1 MMPFYIDEAH
11 VAGGK
16 EARPLFPNP
25 CRSSKDPRKCQH
37 QDRATVS
44 ILRFEE
50 FDSFIERYH
59 AVRSDRGVSDC
70 DIGCRLGED
79 KV

>member
-11 VAGGK
+11 VAGGR

-25 CRSSKDPRKCQH
+25 CRSSKDLKKCQH

-44 ILRFEE
+44 ILRSEE
-50 FDSFIERYH
+50 FVSFIERYH
-59 AVRSDRGVSDC
+59 GEIQPRRRWIVISAVG
-70 DIGCRLGED
+70 
-79 KV
+79 